1 MKQKLKGGFEWD
13 WTGKYRHIH
22 KWDAGVG
29 KYIKRRM
36 YKRFRKDV
44 KVGNSTQES

>member
-22 KWDAGVG
+22 KWGAGVG

-36 YKRFRKDV
+36 NKRFRKEWKNDPTP
-44 KVGNSTQES
+44 KED